1 MIRRLTLTVAGL
13 LALAAVPAA
22 AQAPI
27 RIGLSAPLT
36 GPDAAFGQGLRQG
49 AEQAV
54 ADLNRAAG
62 GRPRLVL
69 VPADDAGEAKQAVT
83 VARKLT
89 ADGVR
94 LVVGP
99 FESGATAAAAPVYE
113 EAGAVM
119 VTPGATYTPLTGR
132 GLWNVFRLAPS
143 DAQQGRAAG
152 AYLAKAFVGRRV
164 GILNDRSTFGRGLA
178 DAVATQLKEAGAPEV
193 LFDSFPRGTRDLS
206 DLVAKLK
213 AARIEAVYFGGLAP
227 EAATLLH
234 AMRDAGLG
242 ATLVASD
249 GILDPGFA
257 AVAGPAGE
265 GTVMTLA
272 PDPPRL
278 PDPRGGRA
286 APRSPEAESMAAQA
300 YAAVELLYQAVERAR
315 AADPKTGRIADG
327 RKVAE
332 ALRGGQTARTI
343 LGPVGFDARG
353 DRTGD
358 RATGPVVLRVWR
370 RTPDGRL
377 DYAGHEPAEP

>member
-1 MIRRLTLTVAGL
+1 MMRRLAPILAGL
-13 LALAAVPAA
+13 LGVTSAA
-22 AQAPI
+22 AQAPV

-36 GPDAAFGQGLRQG
+36 GPDAVFGLGLRQG

-62 GRPRLVL
+62 GRPRWVL
-69 VPADDAGEAKQAVT
+69 IPADDGGDGRQAVA
-83 VARKLT
+83 VARKFT

-99 FESGATAAAAPVYE
+99 LESGAVAAAAPAYE

-119 VTPGATYTPLTGR
+119 VAPGATYTPLTGR
-132 GLWNVFRLAPS
+132 GLWNLFRLAAS

-152 AYLAKAFVGRRV
+152 AYLARAFAGRRV
-164 GILNDRSTFGRGLA
+164 GIVNDRSTFGRGLA
-178 DAVATQLKEAGAPEV
+178 DAVATRLKEAGTPEV
-193 LFDSFPRGTRDLS
+193 LFESFARGTRDPA
-206 DLVAKLK
+206 DVVARLK

-227 EAATLLH
+227 EAAALLR
-234 AMRDAGLG
+234 AMRDAGLSG
-242 ATLVASD
+242 TLVASD

-257 AVAGPAGE
+257 AAAVGDGE
-265 GTVMTLA
+265 GTVMTVV

-278 PDPRGGRA
+278 PEPRGGRST
-286 APRSPEAESMAAQA
+286 PRGPEAESVAAGG
-300 YAAVELLYQAVERAR
+300 YAAVELLAQAVEHAR

-327 RKVAE
+327 RRVAE
-332 ALRGGQTARTI
+332 ALRVGKIRTL

-353 DRTGD
+353 DRSGTPI
-358 RATGPVVLRVWR
+358 ALRIWR

-377 DYAGHEPAEP
+377 DYAGNDAEP

>member
-1 MIRRLTLTVAGL
+1 MMRCLAP
-13 LALAAVPAA
+13 ALASFLAVAPAA
-22 AQAPI
+22 AQAPL

-62 GRPRLVL
+62 GRPRFLL
-69 VPADDAGEAKQAVT
+69 VPADDGGEAKQAMA
-83 VARKLT
+83 VARKFS

-99 FESGATAAAAPVYE
+99 FESGAVAAATPVYE
-113 EAGAVM
+113 DAGAVM
-119 VTPGATYTPLTGR
+119 MTPGAAYTPLTGR
-132 GLWNVFRLAPS
+132 GFWNLFRLPPS

-152 AYLAKAFVGRRV
+152 AYLAKAFAGRRV

-178 DAVATQLKEAGAPEV
+178 DAAAARLKEAGAPEV
-193 LFDSFPRGTRDLS
+193 LFDGFARGTRDLS
-206 DLVAKLK
+206 DLAARLK
-213 AARIEAVYFGGLAP
+213 AARLDAVYFGGLAP
-227 EAATLLH
+227 EAATLLR
-234 AMRDAGLG
+234 AMREAGL
-242 ATLVASD
+242 AAILVASD

-257 AVAGPAGE
+257 SAAGAAGE
-265 GTVMTLA
+265 GTVMTLT

-278 PDPRGGRA
+278 PDPRGGRPPA
-286 APRSPEAESMAAQA
+286 RSPEAESVAADA
-300 YAAVELLYQAVERAR
+300 YAAVELLVQAAERAH

-332 ALRGGQTARTI
+332 VLRGDHPARTV

-358 RATGPVVLRVWR
+358 VVTLRVWR
-370 RTPDGRL
+370 LTPDGRL
-377 DYAGHEPAEP
+377 DYAGNAVADP

>member
-1 MIRRLTLTVAGL
+1 MIRHFALALAGL
-13 LALAAVPAA
+13 LTTAATPAA
-22 AQAPI
+22 AQAPV
-27 RIGLSAPLT
+27 RIGLSAPLS
-36 GPDAAFGQGLRQG
+36 GPDATFGQGLRQG

-54 ADLNRAAG
+54 ADINRAAG

-69 VPADDAGEAKQAVT
+69 VPADDAGDARQAVS
-83 VARKLT
+83 VARKFT

-99 FESGATAAAAPVYE
+99 FESGAVAAASPVYE
-113 EAGAVM
+113 DAFAVLVTTGAS
-119 VTPGATYTPLTGR
+119 YSPLTGR
-132 GLWNVFRLAPS
+132 GFWNTFRLGPS

-152 AYLAKAFVGRRV
+152 AYLAKTFAGRRV

-178 DAVATQLKEAGAPEV
+178 DAVAAQLKEAGAPEV
-193 LFDSFPRGTRDLS
+193 LFDSFPRGTRDLA
-206 DLVAKLK
+206 DLVARLK
-213 AARIEAVYFGGLAP
+213 AARVEAVYFGGLAP

-234 AMRDAGLG
+234 AMRQAGLG

-257 AVAGPAGE
+257 TMAGTAGE

-278 PDPRGGRA
+278 PDPRSGKPVPRGPDADSVA
-286 APRSPEAESMAAQA
+286 AGA
-300 YAAVELLYQAVERAR
+300 YAAVELLYQAVDRAR

-332 ALRGGQTARTI
+332 ALRSGLPARTI
-343 LGPVGFDARG
+343 LGSVGFDARG
-353 DRTGD
+353 DRTGG
-358 RATGPVVLRVWR
+358 AVTLRVWR
-370 RTPDGRL
+370 RMPDGRL
-377 DYAGHEPAEP
+377 DYAGHDTAEP

>member
-1 MIRRLTLTVAGL
+1 MNRGLSLILAGL
-13 LALAAVPAA
+13 LATAATPAA
-22 AQAPI
+22 AQAPV
-27 RIGLSAPLT
+27 RIGLSAPLS

-69 VPADDAGEAKQAVT
+69 VPADDAGEAKQAVA

-89 ADGVR
+89 AEGVR

-99 FESGATAAAAPVYE
+99 FESGAVAAASPVYE
-113 EAGAVM
+113 DAGAVM
-119 VTPGATYTPLTGR
+119 MTPGATYAPLTGR
-132 GLWNVFRLAPS
+132 GLWNLFRLAPS
-143 DAQQGRAAG
+143 DVQQGRTAG
-152 AYLAKAFVGRRV
+152 AYLAKTFAGRRV
-164 GILNDRSTFGRGLA
+164 GILNDRSTFGRALA
-178 DAVATQLKEAGAPEV
+178 DAVAAQLKEAGAPEV

-206 DLVAKLK
+206 DLIARLK
-213 AARIEAVYFGGLAP
+213 AARVEAVYFGGLAP

-234 AMRDAGLG
+234 AMRQAGLG

-257 AVAGPAGE
+257 TAAGPVGE

-278 PDPRGGRA
+278 PDPRGGKPV
-286 APRSPEAESMAAQA
+286 PRSAESESVAAGA
-300 YAAVELLYQAVERAR
+300 YAAVELLAQSVERAR

-332 ALRGGQTARTI
+332 VLRSGPPFRTV
-343 LGPVGFDARG
+343 LGSVGFDARG
-353 DRTGD
+353 DRTG
-358 RATGPVVLRVWR
+358 GPVVLRVWR

>member
-1 MIRRLTLTVAGL
+1 MIRRLTLTLAGL
-13 LALAAVPAA
+13 LALAAMPAA
-22 AQAPI
+22 AQAPV
-27 RIGLSAPLT
+27 RIGLSAPLS

-69 VPADDAGEAKQAVT
+69 VPADDAGDAKQAVA

-99 FESGATAAAAPVYE
+99 FESGAVAAAAPVYE
-113 EAGAVM
+113 EAGAVL

-132 GLWNVFRLAPS
+132 GLWDLFRLTPS

-152 AYLAKAFVGRRV
+152 AYLAKTFAGRRV

-178 DAVATQLKEAGAPEV
+178 DAVAAQLKEAGAPEV

-206 DLVAKLK
+206 DLVARLK
-213 AARIEAVYFGGLAP
+213 AARVDAVYFGGLAP

-234 AMRDAGLG
+234 AMRQVGLG

-257 AVAGPAGE
+257 TAAGPAGE

-272 PDPPRL
+272 LDPPRL
-278 PDPRGGRA
+278 PDPRGGKPVA
-286 APRSPEAESMAAQA
+286 RSPEAESVAAGA
-300 YAAVELLYQAVERAR
+300 YAAVELLSQAVERAR

-332 ALRGGQTARTI
+332 ALRSTPPLRTI

-353 DRTGD
+353 DRTG
-358 RATGPVVLRVWR
+358 GSVVLRVWR

-377 DYAGHEPAEP
+377 DYAGHEAAEP

>member
-1 MIRRLTLTVAGL
+1 MIRRLALTLAGL

-69 VPADDAGEAKQAVT
+69 VPADDGGEAKQAAA

-99 FESGATAAAAPVYE
+99 LESGAVAAAASVYE
-113 EAGAVM
+113 DAGAVLI
-119 VTPGATYTPLTGR
+119 TTGAAYTPLTSR
-132 GLWNVFRLAPS
+132 SLWNLFRLALS

-152 AYLAKAFVGRRV
+152 AYLAKTFVGRRV

-178 DAVATQLKEAGAPEV
+178 DAVAAQLKEAGAPEV
-193 LFDSFPRGTRDLS
+193 VFDSFPRGTRDLS
-206 DLVAKLK
+206 DLAAQLKVA
-213 AARIEAVYFGGLAP
+213 RVEAVYFGGLAP

-234 AMRDAGLG
+234 AMRQAGIG

-257 AVAGPAGE
+257 TAAGPAGE

-278 PDPRGGRA
+278 PDPRGGKPVA
-286 APRSPEAESMAAQA
+286 RSPEAESVAAEA
-300 YAAVELLYQAVERAR
+300 YAAVELLYRAVERAR

-332 ALRGGQTARTI
+332 ALHSAPPIRTI
-343 LGPVGFDARG
+343 LGPVGFDAKG
-353 DRTGD
+353 DRTG
-358 RATGPVVLRVWR
+358 GPVALRVWR